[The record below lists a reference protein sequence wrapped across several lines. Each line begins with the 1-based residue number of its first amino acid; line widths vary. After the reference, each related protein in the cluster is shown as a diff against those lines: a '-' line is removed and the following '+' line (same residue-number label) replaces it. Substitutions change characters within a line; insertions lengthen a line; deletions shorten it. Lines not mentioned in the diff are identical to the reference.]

1 MDLHLALSPALALP
15 NLVAF
20 KVQCPE
26 PPSSGPSS
34 AGGSR
39 VPPVHEAARLPV
51 GAYTMPDSW
60 LSDVW
65 HCCFVPV
72 AVLNSFI
79 CTGLSCYSQ
88 HIWDEETGAGGFLL
102 LRFLVVLV
110 IPPVEAQSQGF
121 RRVLAVGA
129 DRGLCPSTHSP
140 FTNSLSWSVLRVARV
155 LPEGGSHPPPHSSSA
170 AAGVTVPGV
179 KSWSGTATA
188 CSSCCSPASSS
199 HLTCPR
205 ALCPAAL
212 TAPVSSNP
220 PCPPL
225 PWLLS
230 PAPKA
235 APCSRSCTR
244 IPSIHGCWPLSL
256 AGHSHQLFHICSV
269 LAPPLQLEAILCDV
283 CMHQAWLW
291 GHLSPTGIP
300 NTSSTAGLAL
310 VGNTAIISALTV
322 ALPKT
327 PGGPGRPPGV
337 PTGAGHWRDPG
348 HRVRGW
354 AAEPGRTQHPGSF
367 FVVDPAVG
375 CLAMSLSPTSSLCTP
390 TVP

>member
-1 MDLHLALSPALALP
+1 MLCQQLFHAALPGAFVLPGDLLGASALATAYLPAACLPLSLCPQLCPPLQLLVPAHHICCICDCGALSFYSL
-15 NLVAF
+15 
-20 KVQCPE
+20 
-26 PPSSGPSS
+26 G
-34 AGGSR
+34 
-39 VPPVHEAARLPV
+39 EAARLPV

-72 AVLNSFI
+72 AVLSSFI

-88 HIWDEETGAGGFLL
+88 HIWDEETGLSKVLQAAFMCPFLYDSLL
-102 LRFLVVLV
+102 LFYRVGWVAQGKSRVPPLQGWPGYCHRLLFVLLTS
-110 IPPVEAQSQGF
+110 I
-121 RRVLAVGA
+121 L
-129 DRGLCPSTHSP
+129 
-140 FTNSLSWSVLRVARV
+140 FTSH
-155 LPEGGSHPPPHSSSA
+155 LPKCL
-170 AAGVTVPGV
+170 VPG
-179 KSWSGTATA
+179 
-188 CSSCCSPASSS
+188 CSD
-199 HLTCPR
+199 
-205 ALCPAAL
+205 
-212 TAPVSSNP
+212 
-220 PCPPL
+220 
-225 PWLLS
+225 
-230 PAPKA
+230 
-235 APCSRSCTR
+235 CTR
-244 IPSIHGCWPLSL
+244 
-256 AGHSHQLFHICSV
+256 HSHQLFHICSV
-269 LAPPLQLEAILCDV
+269 LGPPLQLEAILCDV